1 MRCVV
6 MQHNEDLLQVLG
18 FQLDL
23 LRLATVPHA
32 ASSKDGPMPESEEL
46 ERILAQVPARIP
58 ARQMGIEYTVPNFFT
73 AGGRSR
79 ARR

>member
-1 MRCVV
+1 
-6 MQHNEDLLQVLG
+6 MQHHEDLLQALG

-23 LRLATVPHA
+23 LRLATAPHT
-32 ASSKDGPMPESEEL
+32 SRSEDGDLSEAEEL
-46 ERILAQVPARIP
+46 ERILAQVPAQIP
-58 ARQMGIEYTVPNFFT
+58 ARQMGIEYTVPNFLT